1 MNNEIDQLIDNAPWR
16 ASTLKGDH
24 EYVMQEKYPE
34 LYEPIQKFLKEQGYD
49 SNFGK
54 WPYRYWNYKGY
65 RYWIVDTFNE
75 LPSGNAAINRAL
87 ENAPRIERNSD
98 GSYQCEDLK

>member
-34 LYEPIQKFLKEQGYD
+34 IYEPIQKFLKEQGYD
-49 SNFGK
+49 
-54 WPYRYWNYKGY
+54 
-65 RYWIVDTFNE
+65 
-75 LPSGNAAINRAL
+75 
-87 ENAPRIERNSD
+87 
-98 GSYQCEDLK
+98 